1 MDPPDPPLTDGV
13 VWLRPADERDTHAIE
28 RGITDPEV
36 VRWFGQPTTSA
47 RDVLE
52 LNRARWLD
60 GSRPTFAIC
69 AADDRCVGHVWVNFT
84 DNDAVG
90 TVGYW
95 LLPEARG
102 QNGHRV
108 DHVVF
113 SLVAD
118 DVPA

>member
-13 VWLRPADERDTHAIE
+13 VWLRPADERDAHAIE

-60 GSRPTFAIC
+60 GSGPTFASSIDT
-69 AADDRCVGHVWVNFT
+69 AGSTWSSIDGEMRPSRLDVRRQTMSIPPG
-84 DNDAVG
+84 
-90 TVGYW
+90 
-95 LLPEARG
+95 
-102 QNGHRV
+102 
-108 DHVVF
+108 
-113 SLVAD
+113 SLDTGVLSYAH
-118 DVPA
+118 PACQDLTSP